1 MSPASKYVQT
11 SAGFGGRGQEKE
23 QRFEGRDWGGGGGVA
38 KWVGMCRVVE
48 ERGGYV

>member
-23 QRFEGRDWGGGGGVA
+23 QRFEGRDGGVA
-38 KWVGMCRVVE
+38 KGVGMCRVIE
-48 ERGGYV
+48 ERGGNV